1 MSQLIV
7 SDVHEDDALDSHP
20 SVAHLPAYPSSR
32 EDYLA
37 WGEWAQV
44 QYEARRMPVLRA
56 DFAQSGLSAK
66 ARLTVAWR
74 AILGHWAEARSV
86 APDDAPLIAHYF
98 LTHAQDAPP
107 FVMLAASRLTRACL
121 HSGATSTDV
130 LFLAAAWA
138 WPLRDVDAELSDICW
153 DYLVYAP
160 WQTDPLSYRDMLAAV
175 ELHQGFR
182 DGREL
187 LSLVNARREAGART
201 SARHLLEAVALVQ
214 ARKERLD
221 QLISYREFAA
231 APLVEGANDALVRLA
246 DLYQEEQ
253 ADQVHAR
260 EVMKRAAELTRSRGL
275 VDFIEDQ
282 IWDRP
287 IDEAYRWTESLA
299 HPRQLDLEIDRAL
312 SNSQPHDAR
321 RLAEAVMVRKFNRL
335 WYGSAIEN
343 IPAAL
348 ERFRRQLAQ
357 GPPQDPV
364 ARRASEHLALL
375 YARTHHI
382 TQHARDFVH
391 SVADSIAYTG
401 KGALLHDARD
411 ELEFFYNGSDPYHVL
426 RHETTQLANAGQALS
441 DDERAASDEVSR
453 WFSDRFSGEQRNVLD
468 RLARMIASPV
478 VDAARLAGDLPM
490 LEAICRAAFGMM
502 AERGHAIAG
511 DLTSISLQAAK
522 IRTEYGH
529 GMKLMEYA
537 REVSSV
543 EVKTASVLASAT
555 SFLPPGLSLAAHA
568 ADLGASLLLAFR
580 AVARIGAV
588 FGRDIHERDG
598 FQFVANAFTV
608 GLSSKDGEGLVSY
621 LGEPDD
627 TLLSS
632 VTIGGVTYASARLIE
647 YMWVAPRASG
657 PRPSEQ
663 LIGNLARICGF
674 ELSHTAIVRMVPIIG
689 ALISGVSTYTFMRM
703 ITESAI
709 HVAARDA
716 LLVRVNAYEG

>member
-7 SDVHEDDALDSHP
+7 SDVQEDDALESHP

-37 WGEWAQV
+37 WGEWALV
-44 QYEARRMPVLRA
+44 QYQAKRMPVLRA

-74 AILGHWAEARSV
+74 AILGYWAEQRSV
-86 APDDAPLIAHYF
+86 APDDAPLIAHHF
-98 LTHAQDAPP
+98 LLHAQDAPP

-121 HSGATSTDV
+121 HNGATSTDV
-130 LFLAAAWA
+130 LFLAATWA

-153 DYLVYAP
+153 DYLVHAP
-160 WQTDPLSYRDMLAAV
+160 WQTDPLSYKDLLLAV
-175 ELHQGFR
+175 EIHQGFR
-182 DGREL
+182 DGRDL
-187 LSLVNARREAGART
+187 LALVDARHEAGART
-201 SARHLLEAVALVQ
+201 SARHLLEAVVLVQ
-214 ARKERLD
+214 SRKERLD
-221 QLISYREFAA
+221 QLASYRDFAA
-231 APLVEGANDALVRLA
+231 APLLEGGNDAIVRLA
-246 DLYQEEQ
+246 DLYQQERN
-253 ADQVHAR
+253 DQVHAR
-260 EVMKRAAELTRSRGL
+260 EVMKRAAELTRSRVI
-275 VDFIEDQ
+275 VDYIEDQ

-287 IDEAYRWTESLA
+287 IDEAYRWCESLT
-299 HPRQLDLEIDRAL
+299 HPRQLDVEIDRAI
-312 SNSQPHDAR
+312 SNAQPHHAR

-335 WYGSAIEN
+335 WYGSAVEN
-343 IPAAL
+343 VPAAL
-348 ERFRRQLAQ
+348 ERFGKQLAQ
-357 GPPQDPV
+357 GPPQDPI
-364 ARRASEHLALL
+364 ARRASEHLAIL

-391 SVADSIAYTG
+391 GVADSIAYTG
-401 KGALLHDARD
+401 KGALLHDVRE
-411 ELEFFYNGSDPYHVL
+411 ELELFYNASDPYHVL
-426 RHETTQLANAGQALS
+426 RHETTQLANAGHMLS
-441 DDERAASDEVSR
+441 DDERAASDEVNQ
-453 WFSDRFSGEQRNVLD
+453 WFSSRFSGEQQGVLD
-468 RLARMIASPV
+468 RLARLIASPM

-490 LEAICRAAFGMM
+490 LEAICRSAFGLM
-502 AERGHAIAG
+502 AERGDHIAG

-537 REVSSV
+537 REVSSL
-543 EVKTASVLASAT
+543 EVKTAAVLASAT

-588 FGRDIHERDG
+588 FGRDFHDQDG
-598 FQFVANAFTV
+598 FRFVANAFTV

-621 LGEPDD
+621 LSEPDG
-627 TLLSS
+627 TLVSS
-632 VTIGGVTYASARLIE
+632 ITIGGVTYASARLIE

-663 LIGNLARICGF
+663 LIAHLARICGF
-674 ELSHTAIVRMVPIIG
+674 ELSHNAIVRMVPIIG

-716 LLVRVNAYEG
+716 LMVRATAYEG